1 MSQRPPEET
10 AIRWVDNHCHLENN
24 DEGRA
29 EIADVQQS
37 GVEKLVNVG
46 TDHATSLDALALARE
61 FNGIV
66 FSTAGIHPHEATKG
80 LKGIKELLDDPHVV
94 AVGECG
100 LDYHYNHSPPPTQRK
115 VFAEHIALA
124 HEFDM
129 PLVIHARDAWDE
141 IFSILKTEK
150 TPARTVFHCFTGGP
164 NEAEMALSCGALLSF
179 SGIVTFK
186 NAKNIREAMLQ
197 VPLDRFMIETD
208 SPYLTPVPLRG
219 QRNSPRNLPL
229 VGFYI
234 AEERQLDL
242 RTLSEQ
248 LWSTTHKFY
257 GLPREDT
264 LKNSN

>member
-1 MSQRPPEET
+1 
-10 AIRWVDNHCHLENN
+10 
-24 DEGRA
+24 
-29 EIADVQQS
+29 
-37 GVEKLVNVG
+37 
-46 TDHATSLDALALARE
+46 
-61 FNGIV
+61 
-66 FSTAGIHPHEATKG
+66 
-80 LKGIKELLDDPHVV
+80 
-94 AVGECG
+94 
-100 LDYHYNHSPPPTQRK
+100 
-115 VFAEHIALA
+115 
-124 HEFDM
+124 
-129 PLVIHARDAWDE
+129 
-141 IFSILKTEK
+141 
-150 TPARTVFHCFTGGP
+150 
-164 NEAEMALSCGALLSF
+164 
-179 SGIVTFK
+179 
-186 NAKNIREAMLQ
+186 MLQ